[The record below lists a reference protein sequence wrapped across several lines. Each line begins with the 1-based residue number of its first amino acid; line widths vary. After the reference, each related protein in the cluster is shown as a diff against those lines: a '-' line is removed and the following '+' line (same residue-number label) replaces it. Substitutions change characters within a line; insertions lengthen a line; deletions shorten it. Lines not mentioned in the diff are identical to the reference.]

1 MDSEGVVAAKV
12 ADETTKPAIQEDG
25 AESKAGMTDLL
36 MLTDKSQLQALAMLL
51 RNNEELMMSQAIK
64 SETERIEYLKTVSD
78 CYTRT
83 MKLLDDSM
91 AARTTY
97 ERSGGTRSLVARD
110 MDDYVVYG
118 LNACLQ
124 NVRNCCVRLDA
135 IDKLRAHYDALADA
149 VADPAANVEGLAA
162 EASEYKAAM
171 WQYCYNQRSASARAH
186 SRAYSQA
193 LKLEGIDFAELV
205 RRHQLRLG
213 YGSKGEEFEDL
224 DETQKL
230 EVYNSII
237 VESGRA
243 GLPVRMFSSGRSA
256 GGPKIAATTW
266 AQAVSVF
273 IMAAGNLAWDV
284 FTTEHEVE
292 AILKGSLN
300 LLAGL
305 GGFAVEAVV
314 GAAVTKAV
322 ANVGAGV
329 FACSLAG
336 FVVGA
341 IAGLIFVGVSGLL
354 INLIIGS
361 PRKVPDMSK
370 LMFHTAVMPDGM
382 ALAYAVSH

>member
-1 MDSEGVVAAKV
+1 MDSEGVAAKV
-12 ADETTKPAIQEDG
+12 ADETTKPASQEDG
-25 AESKAGMTDLL
+25 ESKAGMTDLL

-64 SETERIEYLKTVSD
+64 SETERVEYLKTVSD

-91 AARTTY
+91 AARITY

-149 VADPAANVEGLAA
+149 VAEPAANVEGLAA

-224 DETQKL
+224 DDTQKL

-292 AILKGSLN
+292 A
-300 LLAGL
+300 
-305 GGFAVEAVV
+305 VV

-341 IAGLIFVGVSGLL
+341 IAGLIFIGVSGLL